1 MGGKKRSKFRS
12 ECLSGRNVR
21 IRWQKTEAY
30 PLADTAVVFFD
41 LYFWERLGF
50 DSDRYGTA
58 VTASGVHF
66 ESLAIKFRQFA
77 CELWW
82 IIGWLEV
89 VPAIITSKSISG
101 MILEGI
107 KHE

>member
-1 MGGKKRSKFRS
+1 MGYKKRSKFRS
-12 ECLSGRNVR
+12 KCLSGRNVGT
-21 IRWQKTEAY
+21 RWQKTEAY
-30 PLADTAVVFFD
+30 PLADTTVVFFY

-50 DSDRYGTA
+50 DSDRYGAA
-58 VTASGVHF
+58 VTGSGVYF

-89 VPAIITSKSISG
+89 VPVIIT
-101 MILEGI
+101 
-107 KHE
+107 

>member
-1 MGGKKRSKFRS
+1 MGSKKRSKFRS
-12 ECLSGRNVR
+12 KCLSGRNAR
-21 IRWQKTEAY
+21 TKWQKTETY
-30 PLADTAVVFFD
+30 PLADTAVVLFD

-58 VTASGVHF
+58 VTASGVSF
-66 ESLAIKFRQFA
+66 ESLAIKFRRFA

-89 VPAIITSKSISG
+89 VPVIITSKSISG
-101 MILEGI
+101 MILEGL